1 MTIDISK
8 FMNKLERVTG
18 KKQIGHIRVMSKIV
32 KDLSSGIYSSPAN
45 CIKEIINNSF
55 DADAKKVTIRAK
67 PAMDLFSI
75 TDDGV
80 GMSLEEFQEQFS
92 VISKSLKRISSEKSK
107 IYKRPLI
114 GKIGIGFIA
123 ISEICDTLTII
134 SKKKDDVGRIRA
146 EIDFKKFKEE
156 DEENEEFYKKSSFI
170 LEYQEVPD
178 EKQVQYTKVI
188 LTELTKD
195 FKQILLD
202 KDSVSIEPLD
212 EELEGK
218 TFEDII
224 KFFRNK
230 EVTTYQELGEYWK
243 LIIDIAQTVPVQY
256 MTNSPV
262 NMVKKDEIIESIKK
276 DLDSYKFSV
285 DFDGIELKKPIC
297 FPNQDKFA
305 EYESEYIVH
314 SFKKTLK
321 INNQKLS
328 FRGYF
333 YSQHGTIYPK
343 EDTGVLIRIR
353 NVKVGEVDSEYLK
366 YPFVSNMIF
375 RHWNFCEIYIDEGLE
390 EAMNIDRNSF
400 RLTHSHY
407 RQIKKFIHSY
417 LDEVVFPYCLKGF

>member
-1 MTIDISK
+1 
-8 FMNKLERVTG
+8 
-18 KKQIGHIRVMSKIV
+18 MSKIV

-188 LTELTKD
+188 LTEL
-195 FKQILLD
+195 
-202 KDSVSIEPLD
+202 
-212 EELEGK
+212 
-218 TFEDII
+218 
-224 KFFRNK
+224 
-230 EVTTYQELGEYWK
+230 
-243 LIIDIAQTVPVQY
+243 
-256 MTNSPV
+256 
-262 NMVKKDEIIESIKK
+262 
-276 DLDSYKFSV
+276 
-285 DFDGIELKKPIC
+285 
-297 FPNQDKFA
+297 
-305 EYESEYIVH
+305 
-314 SFKKTLK
+314 
-321 INNQKLS
+321 
-328 FRGYF
+328 
-333 YSQHGTIYPK
+333 
-343 EDTGVLIRIR
+343 
-353 NVKVGEVDSEYLK
+353 
-366 YPFVSNMIF
+366 
-375 RHWNFCEIYIDEGLE
+375 
-390 EAMNIDRNSF
+390 
-400 RLTHSHY
+400 
-407 RQIKKFIHSY
+407 
-417 LDEVVFPYCLKGF
+417 